1 MSTPI
6 IITPPPPPPPPPP
19 KFLGMTLTADA
30 HAVLR
35 KWSTWLAILSAS
47 ATAGLAA
54 YAILPGRVQGLMPDW
69 ALGTLGAVAIITAL
83 LIPVATSVQQA
94 SLKR

>member
-1 MSTPI
+1 MSTVPPI
-6 IITPPPPPPPPPP
+6 TPPPPP

-54 YAILPGRVQGLMPDW
+54 YAILPARVQGLMPDW
-69 ALGTLGAVAIITAL
+69 SLGTLGAVAIITAL

>member
-1 MSTPI
+1 MSTVPP
-6 IITPPPPPPPPPP
+6 ITPPPDPR
-19 KFLGMTLTADA
+19 KFLGMNLTADA

-54 YAILPGRVQGLMPDW
+54 YAILPARVQGLMPDW
-69 ALGTLGAVAIITAL
+69 SLATLGAVAIITAL